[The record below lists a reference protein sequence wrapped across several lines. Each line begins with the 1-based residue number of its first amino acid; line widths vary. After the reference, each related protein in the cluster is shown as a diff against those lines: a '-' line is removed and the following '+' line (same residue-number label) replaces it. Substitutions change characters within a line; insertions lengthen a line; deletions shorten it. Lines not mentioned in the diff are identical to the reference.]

1 MKPSTSVASNLAGV
15 KRWLILGLA
24 VIGTLYI
31 ASLSVPRV
39 LRALSAPVTED
50 SILNIAYSPDGKFKA
65 VLFNENGGGGIS
77 PYCFDF
83 ISVVPAAV
91 PNPAANQDA
100 YRVYEAGC
108 HTLGF
113 KKSEDGQ
120 RMMVGAPLIH
130 WSSNSVLE
138 ITFDPTMAASGI
150 NEFIFRGSG
159 VKGQVQIVHHQFIEN
174 NP

>member
-1 MKPSTSVASNLAGV
+1 MKPSTSVASGLAGI
-15 KRWLILGLA
+15 KRWLLLGLA
-24 VIGTLYI
+24 IIGALYI
-31 ASLSVPRV
+31 ASLIVPRV
-39 LRALSAPVTED
+39 LRPSPKPVKED
-50 SILNIAYSPDGKFKA
+50 SVRNIVYSPDGKFKA

-83 ISVVPAAV
+83 ISVVPASV
-91 PNPAANQDA
+91 PNPTANQDS
-100 YRVYEAGC
+100 YRVYEASC

-113 KKSEDGQ
+113 MKSQDGR

-138 ITFDPTMAASGI
+138 ITFDPKMAASGI
-150 NEFIFRGSG
+150 NNFIFRVWA
-159 VKGQVQIVHHQFIEN
+159 VKGQVQIVHRQFIES